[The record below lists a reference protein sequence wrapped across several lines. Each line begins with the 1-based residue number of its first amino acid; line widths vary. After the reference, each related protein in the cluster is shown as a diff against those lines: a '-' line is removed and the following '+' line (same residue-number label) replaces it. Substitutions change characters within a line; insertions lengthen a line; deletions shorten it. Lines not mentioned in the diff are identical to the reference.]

1 MDQCV
6 NVERELEKVL
16 QNFSSYGQHCDK
28 VLQEL
33 VDYTSGLKDEIV
45 QAGGKFF
52 DAVFGETFFFT

>member
-45 QAGGKFF
+45 QAVLQANKRHG
-52 DAVFGETFFFT
+52 AETGRAP